1 MEEIDY
7 ATDLPK
13 HFVRKMCWLPVC
25 DKRNT
30 LIRRHKQKYPTK
42 YFTFCAAD
50 AIDVFMLARA
60 GVLQRSADTGRLKG
74 VYFCE
79 MNDDSFSRIADL
91 IGSAEQGFL
100 GDFQEIV
107 LYDDDIKGDHVD
119 ESNGAETG
127 EEANDE
133 REDEDPEITSEQRRR
148 LRVKDANERLR
159 NAFPFDIINLDV
171 FGALFP
177 PNATRG
183 TLITP
188 LLQSILRI
196 LSWQT
201 SAVGRDK
208 KPLHEFTLLL
218 TTHISPR
225 QTDAAAVEQLQARLQ
240 QNLDTYGGFRE
251 PFEASF
257 HHHDAY
263 RLSVEDFAAFY
274 CISFPKYIIEKAVHD
289 FKWKVDFGPVY
300 LYDRTDNY
308 IAGGTYQIM
317 HAVFE
322 FTRLENAANELHNPS
337 LSEYVRAITEVAQ
350 EAVVYVTKGKLD
362 AERASLTADLEE
374 IARFRDDTQR
384 QPN

>member
-1 MEEIDY
+1 
-7 ATDLPK
+7 
-13 HFVRKMCWLPVC
+13 
-25 DKRNT
+25 
-30 LIRRHKQKYPTK
+30 
-42 YFTFCAAD
+42 
-50 AIDVFMLARA
+50 MLARA
-60 GVLQRSADTGRLKG
+60 GVLQRSAETGRLKG

-79 MNDDSFSRIADL
+79 TNDESFSRIADL
-91 IGSAEQGFL
+91 IGSAEQGFH

-107 LYDDDIKGDHVD
+107 LYEDDVVADHDNGNNGTNAGD
-119 ESNGAETG
+119 
-127 EEANDE
+127 EADNEGD
-133 REDEDPEITSEQRRR
+133 DEDPEITSEQRRR
-148 LRVKDANERLR
+148 LRVKDDNERLR
-159 NAFPFDIINLDV
+159 KAFPFDIINLDV

-177 PNATRG
+177 PSATRG

-188 LLQSILRI
+188 LLQSILKI

-201 SAVGRDK
+201 SAIGTDK

-225 QTDAAAVEQLQARLQ
+225 QTDAAAVAQLQARLQ

-257 HHHDAY
+257 HHADAS

-289 FKWKVDFGPVY
+289 LKWKINFGPVY
-300 LYDRTDNY
+300 LYDRSDNY
-308 IAGGTYQIM
+308 VAGGTYQIM

-350 EAVVYVTKGKLD
+350 EAVVYVTKGTLD
-362 AERASLTADLEE
+362 AERASLAADLVE
-374 IARFRDDTQR
+374 IARFRDDAQR
-384 QPN
+384 QPD